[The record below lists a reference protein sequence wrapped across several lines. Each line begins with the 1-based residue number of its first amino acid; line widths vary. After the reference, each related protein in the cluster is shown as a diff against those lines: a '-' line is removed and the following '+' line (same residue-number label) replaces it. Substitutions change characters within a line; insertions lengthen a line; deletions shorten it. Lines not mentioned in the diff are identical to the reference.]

1 MRTGMPRN
9 LLLSLVFWLVEVI
22 FVAALV
28 SDDWLKTV
36 QRTEDRMIAEY
47 LGARKDAEI
56 RETSTDWFD
65 RLFVRTGARENVYR
79 YFIPSEPER
88 QRSVGFQDVG
98 RDDLFPFIAA
108 RLQVLWDSVYQTMRR
123 FFLLLSWWPFLLA
136 AVVPFAVDGLAQR
149 KIKQS
154 NFDYSSPLAH
164 RYSLFAILGTLYV
177 LLLGLT
183 FPFPV
188 PPQALPMACVAIAA
202 ALNVYLAHTQ
212 KRI

>member
-1 MRTGMPRN
+1 MPRN
-9 LLLSLVFWLVEVI
+9 ILLSLVFWLVEVI
-22 FVAALV
+22 FVTALV

-36 QRTEDRMIAEY
+36 QRTEDKMIVEY
-47 LGARKDAEI
+47 LGAGKDAEI
-56 RETSTDWFD
+56 REITADWFD
-65 RLFVRTGARENVYR
+65 CLFVRTGARENVHR

-108 RLQVLWDSVYQTMRR
+108 RLQVLWDSVYQMMRR
-123 FFLLLSWWPFLLA
+123 FFLLLAWWPFLLA
-136 AVVPFAVDGLAQR
+136 TVVPFVMDGLARR

-164 RYSLFAILGTLYV
+164 RYSFFAILGTLYV

-188 PPQALPMACVAIAA
+188 PPQSMPVAYLAIAA

>member
-1 MRTGMPRN
+1 MQRSI
-9 LLLSLVFWLVEVI
+9 LLSLMIWLLEVV

-36 QRTEDRMIAEY
+36 QHTEDAMVVSY
-47 LGARKDAEI
+47 LGKEKDAEI
-56 RETSTDWFD
+56 RHTATVWFD
-65 RLFVRTGARENVYR
+65 RLFVRTGVKDRVYR
-79 YFIPSEPER
+79 YFIPSEHER
-88 QRSVGFQDVG
+88 QSSIGFQDIG
-98 RDDLFPFIAA
+98 RGNLFPFIAA
-108 RLQVLWDSVYQTMRR
+108 RIQVLWDSVYQSMLR
-123 FFLLLSWWPFLLA
+123 FFLMLAWWPFLLA
-136 AVVPFAVDGLAQR
+136 ILFPFAMDGLARR

-164 RYSLFAILGTLYV
+164 RYSFFALFGILYV

-188 PPQALPMACVAIAA
+188 PPLTIPLAWTAMAVAV
-202 ALNVYLAHTQ
+202 NVYLAHTQ

>member
-1 MRTGMPRN
+1 MQRSI
-9 LLLSLVFWLVEVI
+9 LLSLMIWQLEVV

-36 QRTEDRMIAEY
+36 QHTEDAMVVSY
-47 LGARKDAEI
+47 LGKEKDAEI
-56 RETSTDWFD
+56 RHTATAWFD
-65 RLFVRTGARENVYR
+65 RLFVRTGVKDRVYR
-79 YFIPSEPER
+79 YFIPSEHER
-88 QRSVGFQDVG
+88 QSSIGFQDIG
-98 RDDLFPFIAA
+98 RENLFPFIAA
-108 RLQVLWDSVYQTMRR
+108 RLQVLWDSIYQSMMR
-123 FFLLLSWWPFLLA
+123 FFLMLAWWPFLLA
-136 AVVPFAVDGLAQR
+136 ILFPFAMDGLARR

-164 RYSLFAILGTLYV
+164 RYSFFALLGILYV

-188 PPQALPMACVAIAA
+188 PPQAVPVACCAIGLAV
-202 ALNVYLAHTQ
+202 NVYLAHTQ

>member
-1 MRTGMPRN
+1 MPRN
-9 LLLSLVFWLVEVI
+9 ILFSLVFWLVEVI

-36 QRTEDRMIAEY
+36 QRTEDQMIDEY
-47 LGARKDAEI
+47 LGAGKDAEI
-56 RETSTDWFD
+56 RETATGWFD

-88 QRSVGFQDVG
+88 QRSMGFQDVG
-98 RDDLFPFIAA
+98 RDSLFPFIEA
-108 RLQVLWDSVYQTMRR
+108 RLQVLWDSVYQSMRR

-136 AVVPFAVDGLAQR
+136 AVVPFAVDGLVQR
-149 KIKQS
+149 RIKQS

-164 RYSLFAILGTLYV
+164 RYSFFAMLGTLYV

-188 PPQALPMACVAIAA
+188 PPQAMPIAWGAIAV